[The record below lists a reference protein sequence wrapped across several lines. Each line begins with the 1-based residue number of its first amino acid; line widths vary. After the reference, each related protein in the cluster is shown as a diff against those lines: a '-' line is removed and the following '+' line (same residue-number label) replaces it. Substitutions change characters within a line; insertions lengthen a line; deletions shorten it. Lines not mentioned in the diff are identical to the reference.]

1 MDGKKLEAAF
11 VGAILNDS
19 QIFFE
24 VTGPHT
30 HDHVLGMGAVIKLR
44 DVFGPNSFSHC
55 SKWCQE
61 YSLKENEDFMFHL
74 KDIEYKRSAKKK

>member
-1 MDGKKLEAAF
+1 MDARKSKVASQGEI
-11 VGAILNDS
+11 VNDS

-55 SKWCQE
+55 SK
-61 YSLKENEDFMFHL
+61 
-74 KDIEYKRSAKKK
+74 

>member
-1 MDGKKLEAAF
+1 MDGKKLEVAYL
-11 VGAILNDS
+11 GAIVNDS

-30 HDHVLGMGAVIKLR
+30 HDCVLGMGAGIKLR
-44 DVFGPNSFSHC
+44 DVFGPSSSSHY

-61 YSLKENEDFMFHL
+61 YSLKENEDCMFRL
-74 KDIEYKRSAKKK
+74 KEIEYKRFAKKK

>member
-1 MDGKKLEAAF
+1 MDGKKLEAASIG
-11 VGAILNDS
+11 VIVNDS

-24 VTGPHT
+24 VIGPHT